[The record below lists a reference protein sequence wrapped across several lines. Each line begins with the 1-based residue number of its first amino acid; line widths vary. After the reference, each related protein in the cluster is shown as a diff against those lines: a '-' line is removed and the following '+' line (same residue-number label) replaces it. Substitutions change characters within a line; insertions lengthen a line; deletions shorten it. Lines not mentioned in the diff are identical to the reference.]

1 MMEVLELVTPPPV
14 QISNSPASFMRN
26 SYSPSGNGKTRSNF
40 CRSTQNCASPGLSP
54 VSLPIS
60 YIVTTT
66 TLTAIG
72 LSATSLAC
80 ALDSACAFDPAWA
93 LGSACTAGSARS
105 GHDASIA
112 AVQAASIHIVY
123 THVA

>member
-14 QISNSPASFMRN
+14 QMSSSPASFMRS
-26 SYSPSGNGKTRSNF
+26 SYSPSGNGTTRSNF

-66 TLTAIG
+66 TLTGTRSIDVDVFEADRG
-72 LSATSLAC
+72 DA
-80 ALDSACAFDPAWA
+80 
-93 LGSACTAGSARS
+93 AG
-105 GHDASIA
+105 AS
-112 AVQAASIHIVY
+112 SPPTDHTPRHINPP
-123 THVA
+123 TPSP